1 MASRMWCG
9 CPTAKRTG
17 YPAACTYDNLEGF
30 AINIERILAMTG
42 PVFVALKVVPEIQ
55 NAPIGG
61 RKPWMTRSRAQV
73 IEDLQKELGLRI

>member
-1 MASRMWCG
+1 
-9 CPTAKRTG
+9 
-17 YPAACTYDNLEGF
+17 
-30 AINIERILAMTG
+30 MTG